1 MKIKIKTFASLRE
14 ICGFSEKDFIVS
26 EGITVADIIR
36 DICGNFQ
43 GFEKRKDSL
52 LFAINEEYCGKDAVL
67 SDNDVLAIF
76 PPVSGG

>member
-1 MKIKIKTFASLRE
+1 MKIRIRTFASLKE

-26 EGITVADIIR
+26 EGLTVSDLFR
-36 DICGNFQ
+36 ELCRNYK
-43 GFEKRKDSL
+43 GFEKKQESL
-52 LFAINEEYCGKDAVL
+52 LFAVNDEYCGKEAVL